1 MNDNSTEEH
10 DSSLIVA
17 LRSKV
22 IPLEYFNKAR
32 TQDFVLKIA

>member
-10 DSSLIVA
+10 DSSLVA

-22 IPLEYFNKAR
+22 IPLEYFNR
-32 TQDFVLKIA
+32 PELKI

>member
-10 DSSLIVA
+10 DSSLVA

-22 IPLEYFNKAR
+22 IPLEYFSKAR
-32 TQDFVLKIA
+32 TQDLVLKIA